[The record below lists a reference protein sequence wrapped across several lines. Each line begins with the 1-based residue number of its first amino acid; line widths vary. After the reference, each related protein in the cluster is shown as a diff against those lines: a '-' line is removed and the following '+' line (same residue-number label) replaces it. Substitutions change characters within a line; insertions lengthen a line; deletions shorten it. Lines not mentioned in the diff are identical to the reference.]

1 VSGGP
6 HERDERV
13 LVTNDDGVG
22 SPGLVALA
30 RAAASLNRRVLV
42 AAPGDDQSGASAAIG
57 PRPPEGVTVERVRIP
72 GLDGFLAY
80 AVHGPPA
87 IAVVAAR
94 LGELG
99 HHVGLVASG
108 VNLGQNTGSSVLH
121 SGTVGAA
128 LTGAHLGLSALAVSL
143 AGDRPH
149 HFDTATEVSAAA
161 LEWLHG
167 APPGTVLNVNIPDV
181 PIDRIAGVRE
191 APLARFGAVQAAL
204 REPTE
209 GSFTTR
215 LEFSWPDAEPGSDAA
230 LLAAGFVTVT
240 RLVGVVAEAEPEVA
254 GVMERA
260 LSRAA

>member
-1 VSGGP
+1 MSA
-6 HERDERV
+6 RV
-13 LVTNDDGVG
+13 LVTNDDGVA

-30 RAAASLNRRVLV
+30 RAAASLNRGVLV
-42 AAPGDDQSGASAAIG
+42 AAPSDDQSGASAAIG
-57 PRPPEGVTVERVRIP
+57 PRPPEGVTVDRVTIP
-72 GLDGFLAY
+72 GLEGFASY

-87 IAVVAAR
+87 VAVVAAR

-99 HHVGLVASG
+99 HHVDLVASG
-108 VNLGQNTGSSVLH
+108 VNIGQNTGTSVLH

-143 AGDRPH
+143 AGARPH
-149 HFDTATEVSAAA
+149 HFDTATEVAGAA
-161 LEWLHG
+161 LEWLLG
-167 APPGTVLNVNIPDV
+167 APPATVLNVNVPDV
-181 PIDRIAGVRE
+181 PLDGLAGVRE
-191 APLARFGAVQAAL
+191 APLASFGAVQTAL
-204 REPTE
+204 REPSE

-215 LEFSWPDAEPGSDAA
+215 LEVGWPDCEPGTDAA

-240 RLVGVVAEAEPEVA
+240 RLVGVAAAAEPEVA